1 MSVHLLEKENVEKA
15 WKPGQTYQI
24 ECAEGYLELN
34 MSAVLDSDDGL
45 EPLSVDL
52 LALAL
57 GQPQPEQPDAPE
69 AQPVE
74 SQPESASEQ
83 DMTQRV
89 SARFPAY
96 QEGRNEFN
104 GEYYDQAPFTAS
116 FCCPKAGA

>member
-1 MSVHLLEKENVEKA
+1 
-15 WKPGQTYQI
+15 
-24 ECAEGYLELN
+24 
-34 MSAVLDSDDGL
+34 MSAALDSDDRL

-57 GQPQPEQPDAPE
+57 GQPQPEQPDSPE
-69 AQPVE
+69 AQPME
-74 SQPESASEQ
+74 IQPESASEQ

-89 SARFPAY
+89 SAQFPAY

-116 FCCPKAGA
+116 FLLPRAGA